1 MLVYVDT
8 SVLGQ
13 RLLDEPEKGD
23 LEQHLQGVL
32 ARGDRL
38 ISSDLLDVEM
48 SRIRVRMDLEQA
60 GVDAA
65 LEDIHLI
72 GILPEVIESAKSIG
86 VPLKSLDAIHLGTAL
101 LLKDEAEGEE
111 AVEQVVTYDKRMRT
125 AAEELGFEVVSPG
138 RP

>member
-8 SVLGQ
+8 SALGQ
-13 RLLDEPEKGD
+13 RLLDEPEKGA
-23 LEQHLQGVL
+23 LEEHLRDAR

-60 GVDAA
+60 NVEAA
-65 LEDIHLI
+65 LEDIHLV
-72 GILPEVIESAKSIG
+72 GILPEVIESAKSIS
-86 VPLKSLDAIHLGTAL
+86 VPLKALDAIHLGTAL

-111 AVEQVVTYDKRMRT
+111 AVEQVVTYDKRMR
-125 AAEELGFEVVSPG
+125 AVAEELGFDVVSPG